1 MAVLDGHGGGFSGR
15 HPDNQDRSR
24 LGRLDAEGE
33 ALVMTRSVRPAFFL
47 LLVLAPG
54 CRAHV
59 GSPDIYYE
67 GMAGPYHL
75 FVTVRTPPMIPGIA
89 QVEVRALEGAVTS
102 IDIVPL
108 RVIGEGSEHA
118 PPPDHMEPSKSDPQ
132 FFTGKLWLMES
143 GSWQVRLT
151 VFGSQGK
158 SEMAVPVAAFA
169 RRTLA
174 MQRTTGAILTV
185 LMVFLVLSL
194 VSIFGAASREC
205 QLEAGVRPPFER
217 RRRARWVMAATVAAL
232 IGILLLGNLWWDSEA
247 NAKASGMIYKA
258 PPMQVSL
265 VGGNQLDVKLGFSSW
280 HDRRKEMQLVNIIA
294 DHGHLMH
301 LFLVRLPE
309 MDRFYHLHPDQ
320 TSSDSFS
327 ERLSGVE
334 GGQYAIFA
342 DIVRESGFPDTMTAQ
357 LLLPGL
363 SPSATGSPRDSDD
376 SAAQAPPVSQ
386 AAPLAQA
393 ALGEGANA
401 EWVSHGQP
409 LQAHNPLL
417 LRFRLLDT
425 GGRPLRDLEP
435 YMGMAGHLVIL
446 RRDLGV
452 VAHVHPAGSVPMAAV
467 ALLDQ
472 QRVSGDGMAGMHP
485 ETVPSEIS
493 FPFGFPEPGDYR
505 MFLQVKRTGRVATAV
520 FDTHVLP

>member
-1 MAVLDGHGGGFSGR
+1 M
-15 HPDNQDRSR
+15 PRS
-24 LGRLDAEGE
+24 A
-33 ALVMTRSVRPAFFL
+33 RPSFFL
-47 LLVLAPG
+47 LLFLAPA

-89 QVEVRALEGAVTS
+89 QIEVRALDGAVTA

-108 RVIGEGSEHA
+108 RVIGEGSENA
-118 PPPDHMEPSKSDPQ
+118 PPPDHMEQSKSDPQ

-151 VFGSQGK
+151 VLGAQGK

-194 VSIFGAASREC
+194 VSIFGAASRES
-205 QLEAGVRPPFER
+205 QLEAGVRSPSER

-247 NAKASGMIYKA
+247 AAKVTGMIYKA

-280 HDRRKEMQLVNIIA
+280 HDRRKEMQLVNIIP

-301 LFLVRLPE
+301 LFLVRMPE
-309 MDRFYHLHPDQ
+309 MDRFYHLHPDE
-320 TSSDSFS
+320 TSADSFS
-327 ERLSGVE
+327 EKLSGVE
-334 GGQYAIFA
+334 AGKYAIFA

-357 LLLPGL
+357 LTLPDL
-363 SPSATGSPRDSDD
+363 SPRATASSQGRDDA
-376 SAAQAPPVSQ
+376 AAQAPPVSQ
-386 AAPLAQA
+386 AAPVTQA
-393 ALGEGANA
+393 ALGDGAHAQWASNA
-401 EWVSHGQP
+401 QTLE
-409 LQAHNPLL
+409 AHKPLL
-417 LRFRLLDT
+417 LRFRLLDAA
-425 GGRPLRDLEP
+425 GRPLRDLEP
-435 YMGMAGHLVIL
+435 YMGMAGHLVIV

-452 VAHVHPAGSVPMAAV
+452 FAHVHPAGSVPMAAV

-472 QRVSGDGMAGMHP
+472 QRVSGDPMAGMHH
-485 ETVPSEIS
+485 ETAPSEIS

-505 MFLQVKRTGRVATAV
+505 MFLQVKRAGRVETAV
-520 FDTHVLP
+520 FDANVRP